1 MSRARLSYPRA
12 MSVRVSL
19 LVPAL
24 AAALLS
30 AQAPDVRAEYLSVSS
45 RRANVREGPGTRR
58 PVLWQA
64 WRLTPFFVVDWVG
77 DWAKVRDCEGDD
89 GWVHGSLLADT
100 PTVIVTAKKAAVRSG
115 PGAGYL
121 GLWSLEEGY
130 TLKVLAVD
138 GVWLKVTDDDEVRGW
153 VLRRSVWGRAEV
165 DEGST

>member
-1 MSRARLSYPRA
+1 MKIRFIVLAS
-12 MSVRVSL
+12 
-19 LVPAL
+19 AL
-24 AAALLS
+24 AALLPLSQALE
-30 AQAPDVRAEYLSVSS
+30 ARAEYLSISS
-45 RRANVREGPGTRR
+45 RRANVRQGPGARK

-64 WRLTPFFVVDWVG
+64 WRLTPFFVLDWVG
-77 DWAKVRDCEGDD
+77 DWAKVRDYEGDD

-100 PTVIVTAKKAAVRSG
+100 PTVIVTAKSAAVRSG
-115 PGAGYL
+115 PGAGYR

-153 VLRRSVWGRAEV
+153 VLRRAVWGRAEV